1 MANEMVRRHVTLDS
15 TGFVTGWCNEG
26 EATEGSI
33 EITTPEN
40 LLGNLDAI
48 KVVDG
53 LAQLDNAKQKAAED
67 EANAPDPRD
76 AAILEL
82 TDLVISMMEGG
93 GSE

>member
-1 MANEMVRRHVTLDS
+1 MAEMLKRHVTLDS
-15 TGFVTGWCNEG
+15 SGFVSGWCNEG
-26 EATEGSI
+26 ETAEGSV
-33 EITTPEN
+33 EIATPEN

-53 LAQLDNAKQKAAED
+53 LAQLDSAKQKAAED

-82 TDLVISMMEGG
+82 TDLVISILEGG